1 MESLDEKLVSENV
14 TGLTLSDIVT
24 KNYKSAAVFEK
35 FGLDF
40 CCHGKKS
47 IPDACEE
54 KGVNAEEVL
63 TQLEKLDENNSSE
76 REEQYYQWD
85 LDFLADY
92 IVNVHH
98 KYVREIIPVISAHAE
113 KIASK
118 HGENHPEVISIAN
131 NFSIVYKDLKQ
142 HMMKEE
148 QLLFPYIKYL
158 VKTEKNAGIAEQP
171 FFGTIKNPIQMM
183 ELEHESAGNLL
194 GEIRNL
200 TNEYTPPAEACNTFK
215 VYYKELK
222 DFEEDLHKHV
232 HLENNILFPRAIELE
247 NKMFN
252 K

>member
-1 MESLDEKLVSENV
+1 MESLDEKLVNESL
-14 TGLTLSDIVT
+14 TTLTLSDIVT

-35 FGLDF
+35 YGLDF

-47 IPDACEE
+47 IPAACEE
-54 KGVNAEEVL
+54 KGVDTEEVL
-63 TQLEKLDENNSSE
+63 TQLEKLDENNSTD
-76 REEQYYQWD
+76 RHEQYNQWE
-85 LDFLADY
+85 LDFLIDY

-118 HGENHPEVISIAN
+118 HGENHPEVVNIAN

-158 VKTEKNAGIAEQP
+158 VKTEKNGGIAEKP

-183 ELEHESAGNLL
+183 ELNMNLP
-194 GEIRNL
+194 EI
-200 TNEYTPPAEACNTFK
+200 YWVK
-215 VYYKELK
+215 
-222 DFEEDLHKHV
+222 
-232 HLENNILFPRAIELE
+232 LEI
-247 NKMFN
+247 
-252 K
+252 

>member
-47 IPDACEE
+47 IPEACKE
-54 KGVNAEEVL
+54 KGVDAEEVL
-63 TQLEKLDENNSSE
+63 TQLEKLDENNSTE
-76 REEQYYQWD
+76 REEQYNQWE
-85 LDFLADY
+85 LDFLTDY

-200 TNEYTPPAEACNTFK
+200 TNDYTPPAEACNTFK